1 MNDRKQPTP
10 PPADAVKPPPPPAP
24 PGEYVRED
32 RMPSPKPTL
41 PAPPAA
47 STAVATVPKQSIEQ
61 IMLQRVE
68 PSSIMKAYQAAN
80 EVQRARIAAEAA
92 GVIATISWGEKL
104 PQDVRHQVA
113 RWCLAHRVDPQRH
126 ITILGGRIYDNA
138 EYYIDRCAE
147 TGMVERAERII
158 MAPLDH
164 KTFDPELVGDENV
177 TGLQQLQQSVNTAR
191 LEMQIR
197 YGLPDDINEFPDKTA
212 AVLIRL
218 HLRDGRTFEGWNMAG
233 SRGRKRQSRHGPGG
247 DYDPVGDQEPV
258 KTATTRAWRKAAKD
272 FIPFAAET
280 FAEEGVGLEQ
290 IEQRLNEESERTKA
304 LEAQGITNRIDN
316 RLPTESVQLTERGYP
331 GAEKQGPV
339 EGVESV
345 PDPYG
350 ALTDEEI
357 LDEDKE
363 LAKE

>member
-1 MNDRKQPTP
+1 MNDRKEPTP
-10 PPADAVKPPPPPAP
+10 PPDDAVKPPPPPAP
-24 PGEYVRED
+24 P
-32 RMPSPKPTL
+32 
-41 PAPPAA
+41 AA
-47 STAVATVPKQSIEQ
+47 STAVATIPKQSIEQ

-80 EVQRARIAAEAA
+80 EVQRSRIAAEAA

-147 TGMVERAERII
+147 TGMVQRAERII

-164 KTFDPELVGDENV
+164 RKFEPDMVGDDNAKTLREM
-177 TGLQQLQQSVNTAR
+177 QQSVNTAR
-191 LEMQIR
+191 LELQVR
-197 YGLPDDINEFPDKTA
+197 HGLPDDINEYPDKTA

-247 DYDPVGDQEPV
+247 AYDPVGDQEPV

-280 FAEEGVGLEQ
+280 FAEEGVGLEE
-290 IEQRLNEESERTKA
+290 IEQRLADERERTKA
-304 LEAQGITNRIDN
+304 LEAQGITNRMGD
-316 RLPTESVQLTERGYP
+316 RLPIESVQLTERGYP

-350 ALTDEEI
+350 ELTDEEI

>member
-1 MNDRKQPTP
+1 MNDRKEPTP
-10 PPADAVKPPPPPAP
+10 PPAGSVKPPPPAP
-24 PGEYVRED
+24 PAEN
-32 RMPSPKPTL
+32 
-41 PAPPAA
+41 
-47 STAVATVPKQSIEQ
+47 TAVATIPKQSIEQ

-80 EVQRARIAAEAA
+80 EVQRARIAAEAS
-92 GVIATISWGEKL
+92 GEIAKISWGEKL
-104 PQDVRHQVA
+104 PQDVRFQVA

-126 ITILGGRIYDNA
+126 ITILGNRIYDNA

-164 KTFDPELVGDENV
+164 RTFNVDMVGEKNAKDLLA
-177 TGLQQLQQSVNTAR
+177 LQYAVNTAR
-191 LEMQIR
+191 LELQVR

-233 SRGRKRQSRHGPGG
+233 SRGRKKQSRHGPGG

-280 FAEEGVGLEQ
+280 FAEEGVGLEH
-290 IEQRLNEESERTKA
+290 IEQRLADERERTKA
-304 LEAQGITNRIDN
+304 LEAQGITNTMGD
-316 RLPTESVQLTERGYP
+316 RLPLESLAMIDEGYP
-331 GAEKQGPV
+331 GSTKPEGPV
-339 EGVESV
+339 EGLKEITTPFDLVE
-345 PDPYG
+345 
-350 ALTDEEI
+350 TDEAI
-357 LDEDKE
+357 LEEDAQ
-363 LAKE
+363 LALE

>member
-1 MNDRKQPTP
+1 MTDQQQ
-10 PPADAVKPPPPPAP
+10 
-24 PGEYVRED
+24 
-32 RMPSPKPTL
+32 
-41 PAPPAA
+41 

-61 IMLQRVE
+61 ILLQRVE
-68 PSSIMKAYQAAN
+68 PSAIMQAYQAAN

-92 GVIATISWGEKL
+92 GAIAAISWGEKL

-126 ITILGGRIYDNA
+126 ITILGNRIYDNA

-164 KTFDPELVGDENV
+164 RTFNVDLVGEENAKE
-177 TGLQQLQQSVNTAR
+177 LQALQFSVNSAR
-191 LEMQIR
+191 LELQVR
-197 YGLPDDINEFPDKTA
+197 HGLPDDINKFPDKTA

-218 HLRDGRTFEGWNMAG
+218 HLRDGRMFEGWNMAG
-233 SRGRKRQSRHGPGG
+233 SRGRKKQSRHGPGG

-280 FAEEGVGLEQ
+280 FAEEGVGLEE
-290 IEQRLNEESERTKA
+290 IERRLTEERERTKA
-304 LEAQGITNRIDN
+304 LEAQGITNRMGD
-316 RLPTESVQLTERGYP
+316 RLPIESVKPTEHGYPDERKPEGSVDGLRAIESYGELTEEAIRN
-331 GAEKQGPV
+331 EDEQL
-339 EGVESV
+339 
-345 PDPYG
+345 
-350 ALTDEEI
+350 ALE
-357 LDEDKE
+357 
-363 LAKE
+363 

>member
-1 MNDRKQPTP
+1 MNDRKEPTP
-10 PPADAVKPPPPPAP
+10 PPVGLVKPPPPPAP
-24 PGEYVRED
+24 PSKVEPG
-32 RMPSPKPTL
+32 
-41 PAPPAA
+41 
-47 STAVATVPKQSIEQ
+47 TAVAAIPKQSIEQ

-80 EVQRARIAAEAA
+80 EVQRARIAAEAS
-92 GVIATISWGEKL
+92 GEIAKISWGEKL
-104 PQDVRHQVA
+104 PQDVRFQVA

-126 ITILGGRIYDNA
+126 ITILGNRIYDNA

-164 KTFDPELVGDENV
+164 RTFNVDMVGEQNAKD
-177 TGLQQLQQSVNTAR
+177 LQALQYTVNTAR
-191 LEMQIR
+191 LELQVR

-233 SRGRKRQSRHGPGG
+233 SRGRKKQSRHGPGG
-247 DYDPVGDQEPV
+247 AYDPVGDQEPV

-280 FAEEGVGLEQ
+280 FAEEGIGLER
-290 IEQRLNEESERTKA
+290 IEERLTEERERTKA
-304 LEAQGITNRIDN
+304 LEAQGITDERKLVELAPGVRLVDTTGD
-316 RLPTESVQLTERGYP
+316 RLPVESLKPIEHGYP
-331 GAEKQGPV
+331 EQGKIETVENLGPAGGAFELV
-339 EGVESV
+339 E
-345 PDPYG
+345 
-350 ALTDEEI
+350 TDEVI
-357 LDEDKE
+357 RQEDKE